1 MACSNQTLLNHLELS
16 LDAGAFRDYGYNGL
30 QVEGQNEITCIA
42 SSATASLAVIEDAIA
57 QGANALLVHHGI
69 IWGGVDHIA
78 GMLRQRLTA
87 LLGAN
92 CNLFAYHL
100 PLDAHPELGNSRK
113 ALDRLQIPY
122 EGGFA
127 NYKGQP
133 IGRWGTITEGISV
146 AELSQRCAEA
156 FAHPVVHCPGDD
168 RVIKRVG
175 VVTGGGQ
182 SYLMDAHA
190 HGLDA
195 LVTGEASEQTWHEAA
210 ESGTHC
216 FSCGHYATESIAV
229 HELAA
234 SCASEFGL
242 QHIAIDQAN
251 PI

>member
-1 MACSNQTLLNHLELS
+1 MACSNQTLLSHLNQS
-16 LDAGAFRDYGYNGL
+16 LEAAQFRDYGYNGL
-30 QVEGQNEITCIA
+30 QVQGQEDITCIA

-69 IWGGVDHIA
+69 IWGGVDHIS
-78 GMLRQRLTA
+78 GMLRERLAA

-100 PLDAHPELGNSRK
+100 PLDAHPVLGNSRK
-113 ALDRLQIPY
+113 ALDRLQVPY
-122 EGGFA
+122 VGGFGS
-127 NYKGQP
+127 YKGQD
-133 IGRWGTITEGISV
+133 IGRWGQLEQGIS
-146 AELSQRCAEA
+146 AEELQQRCVEA
-156 FAHPVVHCPGDD
+156 FQHPVVHCPGGNQLIQ
-168 RVIKRVG
+168 RIG

-190 HGLDA
+190 NGLDA
-195 LVTGEASEQTWHEAA
+195 LITGEASEQTWHEAA

-234 SCASEFGL
+234 SCAKEFGL